1 MVAACNLTCT
11 DVIVGFKKF
20 GSDTLLA
27 EMIQSPAS
35 LASVG
40 HVRK

>member
-1 MVAACNLTCT
+1 MAGACNHTCT

-20 GSDTLLA
+20 GLDTLLTGV
-27 EMIQSPAS
+27 IQSPAS
-35 LASVG
+35 PASVG